1 MAKTGYI
8 ALTEGPVALA
18 AATLKTVLAVKGH
31 ANFGIDMKGFW
42 VDFDG
47 VTASAAPVL
56 CEFCYLSYAGAG
68 TGTAITV
75 NQVYGR
81 VTTAGF
87 TGAKNYTAE
96 PTTLTRLDVFTLDP
110 NKGLFRY
117 DWSLG
122 ETPDSN
128 PTEGYALVMTAPA
141 NVNARAGFRIE
152 RA

>member
-1 MAKTGYI
+1 MAKTGYV
-8 ALTEGPVALA
+8 ALTEGAVGLSAS
-18 AATLKTVLAVKGH
+18 TLKTVLSVKGH

-47 VTASAAPVL
+47 VTASATPVL
-56 CEFCYLSYAGAG
+56 CEFCYLSYASAG
-68 TGTAITV
+68 TATAVTV

-81 VTTAGF
+81 TTTAGF
-87 TGAKNYTAE
+87 TGARNYTVE

-128 PTEGYALVMTAPA
+128 PTEGYALVLTASA
-141 NVNARAGFRIE
+141 TVNARAGFRIE